1 MSFLAFP
8 PEINSGLMYAGP
20 GSGSLMAAA
29 AAWDALA
36 ADLSSSA
43 VSYGS
48 VVSGLTSG
56 PWTGTSSAA
65 MTSAVAPYVAWLQN
79 TSDQAAQIGAQV
91 KAQAGLYETA
101 HAGTIPPPVIEANR
115 ALLAALVATNFFGQN
130 TPAIMAAE
138 AMYAEFW
145 AQDGAV
151 MDAYMASS
159 QSNVSTL
166 QKPSPAPQAAK
177 ATGVDQL
184 MATKSVAENVTQNVT
199 QATNSPLDGLGDIF
213 GPGGLENVLNT
224 LNQELS
230 QIPIVGSF
238 LGTQLTNP
246 ASLANYGSIPAR
258 FAMYPI
264 SMLMQLARMGQMT
277 GTSGL
282 TGMGAPESLMTA
294 IGQFVD
300 GKLQGAVGTL
310 AGHFTSATQA
320 ISAKLGQAASMG
332 ALKVPQAWSA
342 AAGGT
347 MVRAAPVLPNTAVS
361 APAMSSSAFPGGP
374 FGQALMG
381 ALSGKGLSGIAA
393 KAPKVIPRSPVG
405 G

>member
-20 GSGSLMAAA
+20 GSASLMAAA

-48 VVSGLTSG
+48 VVSGLTGG
-56 PWTGTSSAA
+56 PWTGTSSTA

-101 HAGTIPPPVIEANR
+101 HAGTIPPAVIEANR

-138 AMYAEFW
+138 AMYGEFW

-151 MDAYMASS
+151 MDTYMASS

-166 QKPSPAPQAAK
+166 EKPTPAPAAAK
-177 ATGVDQL
+177 ATGVDQAAAAKAVVENTAQN
-184 MATKSVAENVTQNVT
+184 ATAQVTPD
-199 QATNSPLDGLGDIF
+199 PLSGILD
-213 GPGGLENVLNT
+213 PGSLETAINWVNTELN
-224 LNQELS
+224 

-264 SMLMQLARMGQMT
+264 SMLMQLARMGQS
-277 GTSGL
+277 GATSL

-347 MVRAAPVLPNTAVS
+347 MVRAAPVLPNTAIS

-374 FGQALMG
+374 LGQALMG
-381 ALSGKGLSGIAA
+381 ALSGKGLSSVAA
-393 KAPKVIPRSPVG
+393 KVPKVIPRSPVG